1 MERNFDSDFF
11 KRVLDHVNSNIYIT
25 DVETDEIVYMNTY
38 MKQTFRLEDVEG
50 KICWQV
56 LQAGGTERCSF
67 CQIGTIQER
76 GGGCSRTWRGKNTV
90 TGRVYLNHDT
100 LEKWGGRT
108 YHLHNSIDITGQIQ
122 LSMEASVDELTG
134 VLNRNA
140 GKKRLEDLLKSMGP
154 EEQFSVALYD
164 INGLKW
170 VNDTYGHLEGDR
182 LLRFVAQT
190 IRQELNGKDFVFRLS
205 GDEFIVAFVNKNLTQ
220 AEKWMEKIIHTLDA
234 RRAASRIN
242 YDVSFCYGLANIYGG
257 EHLSVSDVL
266 SIADT
271 QMYIHKRDHR
281 VAAGKN
287 RLEKEEHWDRAQPSF
302 QYDRDD
308 LFGALS
314 ESVDG
319 YLFLGN
325 LTEGEFLY
333 SDRMAHDFGLPGRV
347 PSGALDLWEER
358 VHPEDRARF
367 RRDMRALSAGRGE
380 RRTAVYR
387 ARNSEGKWVRLLC
400 KGRMIRGREG
410 KPDLFAGAI
419 RCLSESAALA
429 KADTVGQEREEE
441 YIASMLYRFYPEIQQ
456 ADRADF
462 GGNADRWALNRNRA
476 FYFLDG
482 ILAKSGLE
490 TEDRL
495 LDFVNRN
502 IPGGILAVYDKP
514 GFPLFCFN
522 QAVLDEI
529 HYTYEELLQVS
540 GGCFDQLIH
549 PDDREMVRESV
560 AQQLAEKSVYEVRYR
575 VLCGGGAVTLVYDRG
590 RYVMSGDG
598 QRIILSF
605 LLKVLGENG
614 TRKS

>member
-25 DVETDEIVYMNTY
+25 DVETDEIVYMNNY
-38 MKQTFRLEDVEG
+38 MKQAFRVEDVEG

-56 LQAGGTERCSF
+56 LQAGSTERCSF
-67 CQIGTIQER
+67 CQTGTMREREIG
-76 GGGCSRTWRGKNTV
+76 CARTWRGKNPR

-100 LEKWGGRT
+100 LEEWGGRL
-108 YHLHNSIDITGQIQ
+108 YHLHNSIDITGQVQ

-140 GKKRLEDLLKSMGP
+140 GKKRLEELLKSMGP

-182 LLRFVAQT
+182 LLRFVAQN
-190 IRQELNGKDFVFRLS
+190 IRQELNGRDFVFRLS

-220 AEKWMEKIIHTLDA
+220 AEEWMEKIIRTLDT
-234 RRAASRIN
+234 RRGTSRIN
-242 YDVSFCYGLANIYGG
+242 YDVSFCYGLANIHGG

-281 VAAGKN
+281 VAMGKS
-287 RLEKEEHWDRAQPSF
+287 RLEKEEHWDRALPSF

-314 ESVDG
+314 ESVEG
-319 YLFLGN
+319 YLFVGSLA
-325 LTEGEFLY
+325 TGEFLC
-333 SDRMAHDFGLPGRV
+333 SNRMAYDFGLPDQV
-347 PSGALDLWEER
+347 LEGALALWEER
-358 VHPEDRARF
+358 IHPDDRTRF
-367 RRDMRALSAGRGE
+367 LRGVQEVAAGRAERHTAAYRVRNNEGE
-380 RRTAVYR
+380 
-387 ARNSEGKWVRLLC
+387 WVRLLS
-400 KGRMIRGREG
+400 KGRRIRGREG
-410 KPDLFAGAI
+410 QPDLFAGAI
-419 RCLSESAALA
+419 RRLGQSAPLGGA
-429 KADTVGQEREEE
+429 KISGQDQVEEC
-441 YIASMLYRFYPEIQQ
+441 IASMLYRFYPEMREEDG
-456 ADRADF
+456 AAF
-462 GGNADRWALNRNRA
+462 GGNADRWALNRDRA

-490 TEDRL
+490 TEDHL

-502 IPGGILAVYDKP
+502 IPGGILAVYDQP

-575 VLCGGGAVTLVYDRG
+575 VLCGGGPVALVYDRG

-598 QRIILSF
+598 QRIILSV
-605 LLKVLGENG
+605 LLKVLGENQ
-614 TRKS
+614 S